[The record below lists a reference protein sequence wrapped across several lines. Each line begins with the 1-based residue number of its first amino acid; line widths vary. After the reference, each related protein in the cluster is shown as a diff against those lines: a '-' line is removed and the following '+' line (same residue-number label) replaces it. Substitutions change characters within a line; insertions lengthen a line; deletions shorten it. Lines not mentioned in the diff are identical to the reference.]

1 MPPLLSKAFQKK
13 TPKYHG
19 TAILLAQDC
28 TMRTAAHLILP
39 SQLQSQ
45 TPAGTHWTRNSRV
58 SLSLNPS
65 APQSHH
71 RFPAHSCLV
80 KLPRVMQPTDTPG
93 EVLLLQPHT
102 VSFHVP
108 SARAALMGTLGITA
122 DPRGDEWLRWTQKV
136 RRCQDGKEAYAST
149 STQSHCSDLFSA
161 FFAICP
167 NYRAQ
172 VSLIQ
177 GNRS

>member
-93 EVLLLQPHT
+93 AVLLLQPHT

-108 SARAALMGTLGITA
+108 SARAALMGTLGSQLTPAEMSGWDGHRRSGDAKMGKKLMLPLPLRVTA
-122 DPRGDEWLRWTQKV
+122 VTFFLHFMPFALTTEPK
-136 RRCQDGKEAYAST
+136 
-149 STQSHCSDLFSA
+149 SA
-161 FFAICP
+161 
-167 NYRAQ
+167 
-172 VSLIQ
+172 
-177 GNRS
+177 